1 MFSGQI
7 HVAVDEGQKI
17 VAIRSR
23 WIPQVDHGDL
33 IAIMFAG
40 HSAVVSGEVP
50 FGIQGQIAHAAGA
63 GIFQIWIQKEGRL
76 ADAAGADHQAVDI
89 IAVH

>member
-17 VAIRSR
+17 VAIRSC

-33 IAIMFAG
+33 IAIIFAG
-40 HSAVVSGEVP
+40 HSAVVSGEVL
-50 FGIQGQIAHAAGA
+50 
-63 GIFQIWIQKEGRL
+63 R
-76 ADAAGADHQAVDI
+76 
-89 IAVH
+89 